1 MTDFSVGGIKRIAQ
15 NGAKRISRSPLGEH
29 LKSWLR
35 GSGPADRFGIET
47 VGDPAKAEV
56 IGYFGEGKDQ
66 LYQLQQWIPALEKLN
81 EIRPVVLI
89 FRQRAAF
96 KSAQAMTSLPS
107 ALAISYPDLAEFYAE
122 NNFRLAIYVNN
133 GMRNF
138 QSMADASIVHVHVD
152 HGESDKKSSISNQL
166 KAYDK
171 VFVAG
176 PAAKDRC
183 ESALWGLDSDRLVAV
198 GRPPLDGDF
207 TSVLPQDDRRTIVYA
222 PTWQGENEANNFTS
236 VDVLGPQIVESLL
249 SERVRLVYR
258 PHPRVL
264 ESHESAVYA
273 ADRAIREMIEGA
285 NSGGGAH
292 IVTGEMSVLDIF
304 EDTDVLITD
313 VSSVGPDF
321 LYLHTGKGLILT
333 NRHNETTRDGQYSAL
348 AAQLGAVTAGNID
361 RLPQMIEESVSDDV
375 VAARRR
381 LKAYYFGENAVGE
394 STSQFI
400 EAINEAIHERE
411 GSHWSSNGDR
421 K

>member
-1 MTDFSVGGIKRIAQ
+1 M
-15 NGAKRISRSPLGEH
+15 
-29 LKSWLR
+29 
-35 GSGPADRFGIET
+35 ET
-47 VGDPAKAEV
+47 
-56 IGYFGEGKDQ
+56 
-66 LYQLQQWIPALEKLN
+66 LN

-96 KSAQAMTSLPS
+96 KSAQEMTSLPL

-122 NNFRLAIYVNN
+122 NDFRLAIYVNN

-183 ESALWGLDSDRLVAV
+183 ETALWGLDPNKLVAV

-207 TSVLPQDDRRTIVYA
+207 TSVLPRDDRRTIVYA
-222 PTWQGENEANNFTS
+222 PTWQGEDEANNFTS
-236 VDVLGPQIVESLL
+236 VDLLGPQIVETLL

-258 PHPRVL
+258 PHPRVS

-285 NSGGGAH
+285 NSSGGAH
-292 IVTGEMSVLDIF
+292 VITAELRVLDIF

-313 VSSVGPDF
+313 VSSLGPDF

-333 NRHNETTRDGQYSAL
+333 DRHNETTRAGQNSAL
-348 AAQLGAVTAGNID
+348 VAQLGTVTAENID
-361 RLPQMIEESVSDDV
+361 RLPQMIEESMSDDDV
-375 VAARRR
+375 IAARRR
-381 LKAYYFGENAVGE
+381 LKAHYFGENAVGE
-394 STSQFI
+394 STGQFI
-400 EAINEAIHERE
+400 EAINEAIRERE
-411 GSHWSSNGDR
+411 GSHSYSNDDR